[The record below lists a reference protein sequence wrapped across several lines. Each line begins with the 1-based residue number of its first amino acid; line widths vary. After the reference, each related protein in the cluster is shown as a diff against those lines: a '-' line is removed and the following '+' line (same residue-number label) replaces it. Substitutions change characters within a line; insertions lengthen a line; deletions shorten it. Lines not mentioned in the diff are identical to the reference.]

1 MINPKIQACL
11 LLAMLL
17 SACGGGG
24 EAPGQES
31 SAPVA
36 QATDGA
42 PPAAEPAAPV
52 AAPQAKPED
61 GETVDEVTSSVSPIA
76 QAVAATTPAPTAG
89 LPSRWQQ
96 GKHFTALPAA
106 QPVSVAPGQVEVT
119 EIFWYGCGHCFT
131 LEPQLEAWER
141 GAKPDYVKVVRLPV
155 VWNEVTREDAR
166 LFYTLE
172 ALGKVEALQ
181 LAVFRELHVNRRPLT
196 IVAGNRV
203 DTAATE
209 KRVREFLA
217 GHGVTAEQFGGVYRS
232 FAVES
237 KIRQAENLAR
247 RYRADHTPMAVVQGK
262 YITDVSMAGGVEP
275 LMQLLTDL
283 AVRERSAR

>member
-36 QATDGA
+36 QATDEA

-181 LAVFRELHVNRRPLT
+181 LVVFRELHVNRRPLT

-217 GHGVTAEQFGGVYRS
+217 GHGVSAEQFSGVDRWV
-232 FAVES
+232 AVES
-237 KIRQAENLAR
+237 
-247 RYRADHTPMAVVQGK
+247 
-262 YITDVSMAGGVEP
+262 
-275 LMQLLTDL
+275 
-283 AVRERSAR
+283 